1 MEYILFVLRI
11 LGLFISILYLKSEIF
26 VNKMS
31 EIDTTLDY
39 KFGAQTLFALRHTG
53 EICGSNGLPLT
64 PKSIGIL
71 GKSQILKTF
80 KHASLATYLD
90 FIRGKH
96 GTK

>member
-1 MEYILFVLRI
+1 
-11 LGLFISILYLKSEIF
+11 
-26 VNKMS
+26 MS
-31 EIDTTLDY
+31 ENEVLGC

-71 GKSQILKTF
+71 GKSQILKKL
-80 KHASLATYLD
+80 KHKNLAEYLD

-96 GTK
+96 GLKLPSINVLIPGLFVNLLVFMIY

>member
-1 MEYILFVLRI
+1 
-11 LGLFISILYLKSEIF
+11 
-26 VNKMS
+26 MS
-31 EIDTTLDY
+31 ENEALGS

-71 GKSQILKTF
+71 GKSQILKSL
-80 KHASLATYLD
+80 KHQNLSQYLD

-96 GTK
+96 GLKILFL

>member
-1 MEYILFVLRI
+1 MH
-11 LGLFISILYLKSEIF
+11 
-26 VNKMS
+26 VNTIQVS
-31 EIDTTLDY
+31 

-71 GKSQILKTF
+71 GRSQILKQL
-80 KHASLATYLD
+80 KHKHLAAYLD

-96 GTK
+96 GEEISRFNLQISSM

>member
-1 MEYILFVLRI
+1 
-11 LGLFISILYLKSEIF
+11 
-26 VNKMS
+26 MS
-31 EIDTTLDY
+31 GNEAIGS

-71 GKSQILKTF
+71 GKSQILKSL
-80 KHASLATYLD
+80 KHQNLSQYLD

-96 GTK
+96 GL